1 MTETTTA
8 TPTTEVRRVLAVP
21 VESEGERVDRFVA
34 QVLVASGLNVSR
46 SLAQAWCVDGLV
58 RRRGRALK
66 ASAALSAGDQ
76 IEVELRLPSE
86 SELVPDA
93 TVRFDVVYEDEDL
106 VVVDKPPHLVV
117 HPAKSH
123 REHTLVHG
131 LLARVGFDALSLED
145 CVRPGVVHRLDKG
158 TSGLLVVAKK
168 VSAREQL
175 KAQFMDHSIDREYVA
190 LVVGLARTATWDT
203 PHGRHPTDRVRFT
216 SRDPAGEA
224 RRAVTHVELVRALP
238 SGVSLV
244 RCTLQTGRTHQ
255 IRVHLAE
262 RGKTPILGDPLYG
275 SRPRDAALARVTDAL
290 GRQALHAR
298 VLGFVHPTTGLR
310 VRFER
315 EPPQDFLR
323 ALEAAS
329 ALAG

>member
-1 MTETTTA
+1 M
-8 TPTTEVRRVLAVP
+8 RRVLAVP
-21 VESEGERVDRFVA
+21 AERDGERVDRFVTGA
-34 QVLVASGLNVSR
+34 LVAEGLVVSR
-46 SLAQAWCVDGLV
+46 ALVQSWCGDGLV
-58 RRRGRALK
+58 RRRGAALK
-66 ASAALSAGDQ
+66 SSATLAGGDA

-86 SELVPDA
+86 SPLVPDPS
-93 TVRFDVVYEDEDL
+93 VEFGIVYEDEDL

-131 LLARVGFDALSLED
+131 LLARGGFEAVSLED

-158 TSGLLVVAKK
+158 TSGLLVVAKR
-168 VSAREQL
+168 VAAREKL
-175 KAQFMDHSIDREYVA
+175 KAQFMSHSIDREYVA
-190 LVVGLARTATWDT
+190 LVVGLGVSATWDT

-216 SRDPAGEA
+216 SRNPAGEA
-224 RRAVTHVELVRALP
+224 RRAITHVELVRALP

-244 RCTLQTGRTHQ
+244 RCTLETGRTHQ

-262 RGKTPILGDPLYG
+262 RGKTPVLGDPLYG
-275 SRPRDAALARVTDAL
+275 SRPRDPVLAQVADSL

-298 VLGFVHPTTGLR
+298 VLGFEHPSTGRR

-315 EPPQDFLR
+315 EPPEDFRR
-323 ALEAAS
+323 ALDAVSAAS
-329 ALAG
+329 TRPSTSRGPST